1 MERLITIVK
10 LTRSNEE
17 CLTVS
22 YDSTTTI
29 NIGIPVSKYV
39 TNMYA
44 LYGSRI
50 MRDLI
55 LLTRCCNIIEVVQA
69 NDIPRNIADVFVLV
83 CSQISNNVPLIN
95 IRNHEGTTLVNSYFM
110 YCNIYDD
117 DELNEGKDRRN
128 RLDSTLHIR
137 NTHSNTQPVIDQH
150 TNIAS
155 HMNQSTPVNLQ
166 NRNNTNIIN
175 NTPSTHN
182 MNNIP
187 SNSLSLSD
195 IASSVITSAGSHI
208 IRNMILPSIANY
220 ISSGL
225 STSIQNSNEV
235 NGKNERGIG
244 RSTRPIQTTN
254 PITATQSSIQT
265 SQSTTT
271 QINQPQ
277 SIAHPIFQRERSLI
291 YNNSVHP
298 IAQLTRH
305 ESFYND
311 AINRIRSSLQGSASN
326 TTMRQFER
334 EVNSITNRH
343 SETSENDD
351 NKHKETSEK
360 DDNKHN
366 ENDDNK
372 SVINYTETQDTE
384 VNELEVNGLEVEEN
398 QSEVDDHKSSADSSA
413 DEDSVN
419 EDHGNNRDTDY
430 IRQINNSFNVT
441 LNNCDTRRTILENWR
456 NTIDDD
462 VMPSRYAENKNAE
475 KEVITLNNPYY
486 EEKKINEEKINDVIH
501 VETTGSDLHNNASI
515 YQIPRL
521 LTNKKKISIDIIKKY
536 ASHINNMINSG
547 KTKHPN
553 FDNVK
558 PSGLR
563 KIKNYIHNITG
574 TWLGV
579 DDIKI
584 FLQELKSIN

>member
-39 TNMYA
+39 TNIYA

-55 LLTRCCNIIEVVQA
+55 LLTRCCNITEVVQA

-137 NTHSNTQPVIDQH
+137 NTRSDTQPVTGQH
-150 TNIAS
+150 ANVAS
-155 HMNQSTPVNLQ
+155 HMNQPTSANLQ
-166 NRNNTNIIN
+166 NRNNTN

-254 PITATQSSIQT
+254 TNTATSQSSIQT

-271 QINQPQ
+271 QINQQQ
-277 SIAHPIFQRERSLI
+277 SIAHPIFQRQRSSI

-298 IAQLTRH
+298 IAQSVGS

-311 AINRIRSSLQGSASN
+311 AINRIRESLQGASN
-326 TTMRQFER
+326 TTMRHFER

-343 SETSENDD
+343 NETSEIGD
-351 NKHKETSEK
+351 NKH
-360 DDNKHN
+360 D
-366 ENDDNK
+366 ENNDNK
-372 SVINYTETQDTE
+372 SVINYTEHQDVE
-384 VNELEVNGLEVEEN
+384 DNELQDNGLD
-398 QSEVDDHKSSADSSA
+398 EVDDHKSSADSSA
-413 DEDSVN
+413 EEDSVN
-419 EDHGNNRDTDY
+419 EDHGNNRDTEY

-441 LNNCDTRRTILENWR
+441 LNNCDTRRNILENWR

-462 VMPSRYAENKNAE
+462 AMPSRYIENKNAE

-486 EEKKINEEKINDVIH
+486 EEKKINEEKNNNAIH
-501 VETTGSDLHNNASI
+501 VETTGCDLHNNSSI
-515 YQIPRL
+515 YQIPCM
-521 LTNKKKISIDIIKKY
+521 LTNKKKVSIDIIKKY

-553 FDNVK
+553 FDNAK